1 MEKKPAKKK
10 MYKQHAP
17 ILIDSS
23 PSDDSENQIELAPKK
38 GKKSL
43 NKIQSINDVKYMGD
57 INKTFTKDLS
67 KDEITSLLDG
77 YKKVEHYELQKGHNI
92 RYFIKDDVTGQMLFR
107 TGGMITLINEEK
119 KYIVVSG
126 GKTFSV
132 QLKPSTIFFQQQPM
146 SEIVRDL
153 KEKFE
158 ITESKLNTKIKE
170 LEKENAILM
179 KHNKIMNKEIKKL
192 NDQINK
198 KNSKK

>member
-1 MEKKPAKKK
+1 MEKKPSKKK

-43 NKIQSINDVKYMGD
+43 NKIQSINDVEYMGD

-67 KDEITSLLDG
+67 KDEIKSLLDG